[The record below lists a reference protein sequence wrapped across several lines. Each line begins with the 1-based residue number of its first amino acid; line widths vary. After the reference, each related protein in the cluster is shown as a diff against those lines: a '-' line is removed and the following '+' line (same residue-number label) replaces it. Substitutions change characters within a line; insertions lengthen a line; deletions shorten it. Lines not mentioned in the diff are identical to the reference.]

1 MLRICTLD
9 VGEVQGSVGEK
20 WGFYVLA
27 KIIEIGARG
36 FPCIMNIREN
46 GIIEREAWAG
56 K

>member
-1 MLRICTLD
+1 LD

-27 KIIEIGARG
+27 KLIEIGAERG
-36 FPCIMNIREN
+36 FQCIISDK
-46 GIIEREAWAG
+46 G